1 MDERSFAALG
11 MTKRGLSRSLITGIA
26 LLLVTAPALA
36 GDWPGWR
43 GPRGDGH
50 SDEAAVP
57 TRWSATEN
65 VAWKVP
71 VPGKGHSSPVIV
83 GDRIFLTSALEKEK
97 KRVLL
102 CLDRRTGKTL
112 WEKTVVTSPLE
123 QKHDLNSYASA
134 TPVTDG
140 KHVWVSF
147 FEQPKIVL
155 ACFDVEGN
163 EKWRVSPGAFSSIHG
178 FCSSPVLYKDTV
190 ILNGDQDADAYLVAF
205 DRETGKER
213 WRTDRPNK
221 TRSYCTPIFIEHGG
235 RKQMVL
241 SGSKS
246 VCGYDPDTGRPI
258 WWMAGPTEQF
268 VATLVYA
275 DDLLF
280 VTGGFPDYH
289 ILAIDPSGSGDV
301 LKTHIKWRDHRGAA
315 YVPSPITANG
325 HFFIV
330 SDNGI
335 GSCFENKTGKVKWK
349 ERLGRRHS
357 ASAVAAGG
365 HVYFLDDDGETFVV
379 KASPEHEL
387 VSQNSLGEAAFA
399 SPAISRGQIF
409 IRTTGHLWCIGKPAG
424 GQARR

>member
-1 MDERSFAALG
+1 MRTPTRFGFLV
-11 MTKRGLSRSLITGIA
+11 A
-26 LLLVTAPALA
+26 LLLGTPALA
-36 GDWPGWR
+36 GEWPGWR
-43 GPRGDGH
+43 GANGDGH
-50 SDEAAVP
+50 SQESSVP
-57 TRWSATEN
+57 TRWSATDN

-71 VPGKGHSSPVIV
+71 VPGKGHSSPVIF
-83 GDRIFLTSALEKEK
+83 GDRVFLTSALEKEQ

-112 WEKTVVTSPLE
+112 WEKTVVTSQLE
-123 QKHDLNSYASA
+123 QKHNLNSYASA

-140 KHVWVSF
+140 RHVWVSF
-147 FEQPKIVL
+147 FEQPRIVL
-155 ACFDVEGN
+155 ACFDVDGN
-163 EKWRVSPGAFSSIHG
+163 EKWRVSPGSFSSIHG

-205 DRETGKER
+205 DRNTGKER

-221 TRSYCTPIFIEHGG
+221 TRSYCTPIFIEHQG

-241 SGSKS
+241 SGSRS
-246 VCGYDPDTGRPI
+246 VCSYDPDTGRPI

-275 DDLLF
+275 DGLLF

-289 ILAIDPSGSGDV
+289 ILAIDPSGTGDV

-315 YVPSPITANG
+315 YVPSPVTAGG

-335 GSCFENKTGKVKWK
+335 GSCFENKTGEVKWK

-365 HVYFLDDDGETFVV
+365 NIYFLDDDGETFVV
-379 KASPEHEL
+379 KASPEFEL

-399 SPAISRGQIF
+399 SPAISRGQLF
-409 IRTTGHLWCIGKPAG
+409 IRTTGHLWCIGKPAE

>member
-1 MDERSFAALG
+1 MRCV
-11 MTKRGLSRSLITGIA
+11 T
-26 LLLVTAPALA
+26 LLLALA
-36 GDWPGWR
+36 LSGTPAIAEEWPGWR
-43 GPRGDGH
+43 GPRADGH
-50 SDEAAVP
+50 SGESNIP
-57 TRWSATEN
+57 TRWSDSEN
-65 VAWKVP
+65 VAWKVAIA
-71 VPGKGHSSPVIV
+71 GKGHSSPVIW
-83 GDRIFLTSALEKEK
+83 GDRVFLTTALEKEQT
-97 KRVLL
+97 RVLL
-102 CLDRRTGKTL
+102 CLDRRTGRRL

-123 QKHDLNSYASA
+123 KKHDLNSYASA

-140 KHVWVSF
+140 KHLWVSF

-155 ACFDVEGN
+155 ACFDLDGN
-163 EKWRVSPGAFSSIHG
+163 EKWRVSPGSFSSIHG

-190 ILNGDQDADAYLVAF
+190 ILNGDQDADAYLVAY
-205 DRETGKER
+205 DRNTGKER

-221 TRSYCTPIFIEHGG
+221 TRSYCTPIFIEHQG
-235 RKQMVL
+235 KPQMVL

-246 VCGYDPDTGRPI
+246 VCSYEPDTGNPI

-268 VATLVYA
+268 VATLAYH
-275 DDLLF
+275 DELLF
-280 VTGGFPDYH
+280 VTGGFPDFH
-289 ILAIDPSGSGDV
+289 ILAVDPGGSGDV
-301 LKTHIKWRDHRGAA
+301 LNTHIKWRDHKGAA
-315 YVPSPITANG
+315 YVPSPITANH

-335 GSCFENKTGKVKWK
+335 GSCFEAKTGKVKWK

-365 HVYFLDDDGETFVV
+365 NIYFLDDDGETFVV
-379 KASPEHEL
+379 RASPEYEL

-409 IRTTGHLWCIGKPAG
+409 IRTTGHLWCIGKPAE

>member
-1 MDERSFAALG
+1 MRTPPRTPAVVL
-11 MTKRGLSRSLITGIA
+11 L
-26 LLLVTAPALA
+26 LLLVASAA
-36 GDWPGWR
+36 RAADWPGWR

-50 SDEAAVP
+50 SDETNLP
-57 TRWSATEN
+57 TRWNETEN
-65 VAWKVP
+65 IAWKVP
-71 VPGKGHSSPVIV
+71 VPGKGHSSPVV
-83 GDRIFLTSALEKEK
+83 WGDRVFLTSALEKEQ

-123 QKHDLNSYASA
+123 KKHDLNSYASA

-140 KHVWVSF
+140 KHLWVSF
-147 FEQPKIVL
+147 FEQPRIVL
-155 ACFDVEGN
+155 ACFDLEGN
-163 EKWRVSPGAFSSIHG
+163 EKWRVSPGSFSSIHG

-190 ILNGDQDADAYLVAF
+190 ILNCDQDADAYLVAF
-205 DRETGKER
+205 ERDTGKER

-221 TRSYCTPIFIEHGG
+221 TRSYCTPIFIEHHG
-235 RKQMVL
+235 KPQMVL

-246 VCGYDPDTGRPI
+246 VCSYEPDTGKPI

-268 VATLVYA
+268 VATLVHT

-280 VTGGFPDYH
+280 VTGGYPDYH
-289 ILAIDPSGSGDV
+289 ILAIDPGGTGDV
-301 LKTHIKWRDHRGAA
+301 LETHIRWRDHKGAS
-315 YVPSPITANG
+315 YVPSPIAAN
-325 HFFIV
+325 HHLFIV

-335 GSCFENKTGKVKWK
+335 GSCFEAKTGKLKWK

-365 HVYFLDDDGETFVV
+365 NVYFLDDDGETFVI
-379 KASPEHEL
+379 KAGPEHEL
-387 VSQNSLGEAAFA
+387 VSQNSLREAAFA

-409 IRTTGHLWCIGKPAG
+409 IRTSRHLWCIGKPADR
-424 GQARR
+424 QAQR